1 MPYERLNVTSDSDS
15 AKKGFHGVMP
25 TRWQETEKLGCY
37 RERHKVNEKQASAEE
52 ERLEC
57 RRESKSSPFIT
68 TGYTYVSL
76 KD

>member
-1 MPYERLNVTSDSDS
+1 
-15 AKKGFHGVMP
+15 MP
-25 TRWQETEKLGCY
+25 TGRQETEKLGCY
-37 RERHKVNEKQASAEE
+37 RERHKVSEKQASAEE
-52 ERLEC
+52 ERSEC